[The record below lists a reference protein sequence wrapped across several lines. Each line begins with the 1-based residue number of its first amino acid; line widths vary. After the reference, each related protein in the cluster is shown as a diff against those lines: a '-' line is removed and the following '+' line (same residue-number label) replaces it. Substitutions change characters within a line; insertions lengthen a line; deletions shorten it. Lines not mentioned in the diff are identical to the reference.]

1 MAKTNL
7 KAIKTALE
15 YADKWLAFQ
24 HVYNPYVGTQVAVRV
39 DGDLIFNEAY
49 GKANLETDEDLT
61 VDHLF
66 RIASHSKTFTGV
78 AVMQLVEA
86 KKLRLD
92 DTIGDH
98 IPELAKSDIA
108 NVTVR
113 QMLSHTGGITRDGDD
128 ADWWELGKPFPN
140 RKELLAVSK
149 KIGKVFEPDVEFK
162 YSNIAFSLL
171 GVIIENTSGEPY
183 RSYVTT
189 NIVDKLGLKN
199 TGPDLNFDRIDDY
212 AVGYSTRV
220 HGPNRIPIE
229 HIDTFEESSATG
241 FYSTAAELTDYFQ
254 AHLPGDDR
262 LLTEASKRAMQMK
275 IGQADDKSA
284 YGLGISI
291 DLSGPRTYFGHS
303 GGYPGHITNSKVD
316 KDRKLSI
323 SVLTNSN
330 DGPAELFSKG
340 ILSLINLALDD
351 DAITE
356 PGRAKDL
363 RKFEGRFATLWGV
376 SAVVNIGGRLYILPP
391 AQDDPA
397 GMAIELD
404 VIDETTLKRVG
415 GSKFGSRGEN
425 LTYHFG
431 KKGNVNKITG
441 GHTMLPIDKF
451 KLPEKMLRPERKK

>member
-1 MAKTNL
+1 MAKNEL
-7 KAIKTALE
+7 KAIKSALA
-15 YADKWLAFQ
+15 YADTWLAFQ
-24 HVYNPYVGTQVAVRV
+24 HEYNPYVGTQVAVRV
-39 DGDLIFNEAY
+39 DGDLVFNEAY
-49 GKANLETDEDLT
+49 GKANLETGEDLT

-140 RKELLAVSK
+140 RKEILAVSK
-149 KIGKVFEPDVEFK
+149 KIGKVLEPDVEFK

-171 GVIIENTSGEPY
+171 GVIIENASGEPY

-189 NIVDKLGLKN
+189 NIVDRLGLKN
-199 TGPDLNFDRIDDY
+199 TGPDLDLDRIDDY

-220 HGPNRIPIE
+220 HGPNRIAIE

-262 LLTEASKRAMQMK
+262 LLTDASKRAMQMK
-275 IGQADDKSA
+275 IGQADDSSA

-291 DLSGPRTYFGHS
+291 DLSGKRTYFGHS

-330 DGPAELFSKG
+330 DGPAEVLCKG
-340 ILSLINLALDD
+340 ILGLIDLALADD
-351 DAITE
+351 GITK
-356 PGRAKDL
+356 PTKAKDL
-363 RKFEGRFATLWGV
+363 EKFEGRFATLWGV
-376 SAVVNIGGRLYILPP
+376 TDVANLGGRLYILPP
-391 AQDDPA
+391 AQNDPA
-397 GMAIELD
+397 DMAIELE
-404 VIDETTLKRVG
+404 VIDDKTVKRVG
-415 GSKFGSRGEN
+415 GSKFGARGED

-431 KKGNVNKITG
+431 KKGNITKVTG
-441 GHTMLPIDKF
+441 GHTMVPADKF
-451 KLPEKMLRPERKK
+451 KLPEKVLRPARK